1 MPTPSSVS
9 ACSNKEFAVGDML
22 DRGAAF
28 LESQRHQHMTRSVV
42 YRRGTDEKEVQAT
55 IGKTDFEQADD
66 SGLIHRV
73 ESRDFLVRTAD
84 LDLGAGLILP
94 RAGDQVRETVGTIA
108 GSVFVYE
115 VNAPGGQPPFR
126 YSDPYRRTLRIH
138 TKYIGTES

>member
-1 MPTPSSVS
+1 MPTPSSAS
-9 ACSNKEFAVGDML
+9 GCSNKESDVGDLL

-28 LESQRHQHMTRSVV
+28 LDAQRHQHMTRSVV
-42 YRRGTDEKEVQAT
+42 YRRGADSKEVQAT

-73 ESRDFLVRTAD
+73 ESRDFFVRTED
-84 LDLGAGLILP
+84 LDMGAGPISP
-94 RAGDQVRETVGTIA
+94 RAGDEVRETVGTN
-108 GSVFVYE
+108 VFVYE

-138 TKYIGTES
+138 TKHIGMET